1 MALPPIKRVHVI
13 INPAAGQ
20 DRPILG
26 TLNGAFQAAGID
38 WDVFITKKAG
48 DARRLAQEAVTAGAD
63 VVAVHGG
70 DGTVM
75 EVASGLIG
83 TEVPLAIF
91 PGGTANVMSVELNI
105 PNNPAEACAIICSD
119 VGTIRAVDMGQVGEQ
134 YFLLRAGIG
143 FEAEMVEGADREMK
157 NRVGWLAYALSA
169 LQAFREP
176 QIAHYQLTLD
186 GLQVEVE
193 GLTCIIANA
202 GSIGVSGLSLAP
214 TINVSDGLLDVMVV
228 RQANLPSLLS
238 LAASIV
244 AGNEKAEPLLHWQA
258 REITVLST
266 PPQTVQVDG
275 EILGQTPI
283 TAKVLPQ
290 AVSIIVPE
298 ATSS

>member
-20 DRPILG
+20 DRPILSV
-26 TLNGAFQAAGID
+26 LNQTFQAADID

-48 DARRLAQEAVTAGAD
+48 DARRLAQEAVAAGVD

-83 TEVPLAIF
+83 AEVPLAIF
-91 PGGTANVMSVELNI
+91 PGGTANVMSIELGISND
-105 PNNPAEACAIICSD
+105 PAEACALVCNAG
-119 VGTIRAVDMGQVGEQ
+119 GTIQAVDMGQIDEH

-169 LQAFREP
+169 LQALREP
-176 QIAHYQLTLD
+176 QMACYQLTLD
-186 GLQVEVE
+186 GLRVEVE

-202 GSIGVSGLSLAP
+202 GSMGMSGLSLAP
-214 TINVSDGLLDVMVV
+214 TINVSDGLLDVVIV
-228 RQANLPSLLS
+228 RQANLPSLLA

-244 AGNEKAEPLLHWQA
+244 TGNENAEPLLHWQA
-258 REITVLST
+258 REITVAST
-266 PPQTVQVDG
+266 PSQTVQADG

-283 TAKVLPQ
+283 TAKILPQ
-290 AVSIIVPE
+290 AVQIIVPE
-298 ATSS
+298 VTGA